1 MYIYFN
7 ISAGATSRAD
17 GKFFK
22 NFIANIKAPQQ
33 LCSALKTQMRRP
45 TEIWTRFSPFYRMIR
60 GFLRFDKLVFKIRF
74 RHSVADRSAAEIA
87 AAKPSYTIKFMNMP
101 STPL

>member
-45 TEIWTRFSPFYRMIR
+45 TEIWTHFSPFLSDDTGI
-60 GFLRFDKLVFKIRF
+60 FAF
-74 RHSVADRSAAEIA
+74 
-87 AAKPSYTIKFMNMP
+87 
-101 STPL
+101 